1 MLVSSRVFG
10 GDFVINQ
17 DVRLKAAGSGVRLWQ
32 VAEALGMRDDAFSK
46 KLRRELS
53 KEEKQKIFD
62 IIDRLSRGGA

>member
-1 MLVSSRVFG
+1 M
-10 GDFVINQ
+10 INQ